1 MAQTSDTIKFLSLD
15 GLTYY
20 DGKIKEYINAGDT
33 TLDNKIDALKAEDIA
48 VEWDEQDPVSTSTDV
63 QGALDEIFDAIAE
76 NAEAGEVAV
85 YTNVQGTPT
94 KVDAIHADG
103 STYTIKQGTT
113 KVADINIARDMVVS
127 SGSVITATGLETDVP
142 TGVTLTSGEKY
153 VRLVIANA
161 TDGKNIYI
169 AVNDLYDD
177 YTFTDGDEIDFTE
190 SGNEVSAEIKSGS
203 IAKTKLTTALQNEI
217 TSARTTIT
225 EVAQTDP
232 ATKHILVTKTA
243 GTGATADN
251 YVISESDIASASDLT
266 AEVTRAQAA
275 EGEIA
280 GKIGLTGNEGSKV
293 YSSNVGGSTV
303 TADINTL
310 DGRLDDVE
318 TFIGNIT
325 AITNTE
331 INGLFT
337 TPSSG
342 D

>member
-48 VEWDEQDPVSTSTDV
+48 VEWDEQDPVSTSTNV
-63 QGALDEIFDAIAE
+63 QGALDEIFDTIAE

-142 TGVTLTSGEKY
+142 TGVTLTTGEKY

-190 SGNEVSAEIKSGS
+190 TNNTVTAEIKSGS

-217 TSARTTIT
+217 SAAATVVNAKSSGHVQVSVTAASGANPAEVTVT
-225 EVAQTDP
+225 E
-232 ATKHILVTKTA
+232 
-243 GTGATADN
+243 N
-251 YVISESDIASASDLT
+251 DIASAQDLSN
-266 AEVTRAQAA
+266 EVTRAQAA

-280 GKIGLTGNEGSKV
+280 DKIGLTGNEGSKV

-318 TFIGNIT
+318 TFISNIT